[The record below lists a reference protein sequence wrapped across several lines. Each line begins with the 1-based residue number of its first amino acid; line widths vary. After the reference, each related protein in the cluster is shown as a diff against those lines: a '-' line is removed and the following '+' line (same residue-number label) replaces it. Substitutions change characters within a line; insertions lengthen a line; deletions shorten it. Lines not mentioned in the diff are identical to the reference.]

1 MQKTVLSEV
10 LDLLK
15 QIKVVSSES
24 EFSRDWLCKSECYL
38 RTIRFKGA
46 EPSIGA
52 VAICASKLQH
62 HGKRMLQTEAHQKLG
77 ERFLSLSDKCHEH
90 INSRSKLA
98 WLCQ

>member
-1 MQKTVLSEV
+1 MKKTVLNEV
-10 LDLLK
+10 LELLM
-15 QIKVVSSES
+15 QIGVVNSES
-24 EFSRDWLCKSECYL
+24 EFSRDWLGRSECYL
-38 RTIRFKGA
+38 RTIRFKEA

-52 VAICASKLQH
+52 MAICASKLQH

-77 ERFLSLSDKCHEH
+77 EKFLSLSEECHEH

>member
-1 MQKTVLSEV
+1 MRKTVLSEV

-15 QIKVVSSES
+15 QIEVVSSES

-38 RTIRFKGA
+38 RTIRFKRA

-62 HGKRMLQTEAHQKLG
+62 HGKTMMQTDTHKALG
-77 ERFLSLSDKCHEH
+77 EKFFSLSDKCHEH
-90 INSRSKLA
+90 INSRSKSA
-98 WLCQ
+98 WLCE